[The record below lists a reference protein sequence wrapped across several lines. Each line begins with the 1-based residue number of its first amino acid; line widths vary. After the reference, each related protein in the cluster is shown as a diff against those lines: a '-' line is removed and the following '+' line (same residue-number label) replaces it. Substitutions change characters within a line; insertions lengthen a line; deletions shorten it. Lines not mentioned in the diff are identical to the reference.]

1 MKTEQRRGGFEGEA
15 YGGCN
20 GADGEL
26 GEGPAWAE
34 RRRRSRAAEGEDNGD
49 GGVLGPPASYSSVE
63 RTRGPRRFFWTAQGR
78 YATAVGAMVV
88 NGVDGSAWLREGERA
103 EEGRAFER
111 E

>member
-1 MKTEQRRGGFEGEA
+1 MKMKQRRGGFEGEA

-26 GEGPAWAE
+26 GEGLARAE
-34 RRRRSRAAEGEDNGD
+34 QRRRSRVAGGEDDGD

-78 YATAVGAMVV
+78 DATTVGAVVV
-88 NGVDGSAWLREGERA
+88 NGVDGSARLRARKRVRGGGES
-103 EEGRAFER
+103 R